1 MHGIL
6 VLEYSFCQMTMLIYL
21 FALCN
26 IYGGKKKP
34 DLYQVSSCVL
44 LGENYSDNKGICFL
58 LID

>member
-26 IYGGKKKP
+26 IYM
-34 DLYQVSSCVL
+34 
-44 LGENYSDNKGICFL
+44 GEEET
-58 LID
+58 